1 MAKEINEK
9 DRSSISYENQ
19 NIVNVDIEKEMK
31 KSYIDYS
38 MSVIVGRALP
48 DVRDG
53 LKPVHRRILYTMYE
67 DSLYPDRPYRK
78 SATPVGDVLGR
89 YHPHGDASVYD
100 ALVRMAQDFSLRY
113 PMVDGQGNFGS
124 VDGDPPAAYRYTEA
138 RMTKL
143 SMEMLTDIDKD
154 TIDYTLNYDEKRK
167 EPLVLPS
174 RFPSLLV
181 NGSSGIA
188 VGMATS
194 IPPHNLSEVVD
205 AIFEILDN
213 PECTLAD
220 LMEHIKGP
228 DFPTGGTIMG
238 YSGIRAAYAT
248 GRGKLIVRAKAE
260 IQESKNDRFKIVV
273 TELPYMVNKARLIEN
288 IADLVKDKRIEGISD
303 LRDESDRNG
312 MSIVIELKRDA
323 NAQVVL
329 NQLFRY
335 TQMQETFSA
344 IMLAL
349 VDNQPKIL
357 TLREML
363 DNYISFQKDV
373 ITRRVRFDLKK
384 AQDRA
389 HILEGLKIA
398 IDNIDEV
405 ISIIRSS
412 KSIDEAKKSLM
423 ARFELSDV
431 QSQAIVDMR
440 LGKLT
445 GLERDKIEEE
455 LAQLMLK
462 IKDLQD
468 ILANEWRIISI
479 FKEELG
485 AIRDK
490 FKDDRRTDISMV
502 MNEIDIED
510 LIEEENCVYTLTH
523 YGYVKRQATDVY
535 KTQNR
540 GGRGISAMTT
550 REEDFVEELFVGS
563 THDYI
568 LFFTNKGRVYR
579 LKGYEIPETGRNAKG
594 TNIVNLLPI
603 TSEEKISAVIPVKI
617 FDESSYLLFATK
629 NGTVKKTP
637 LIQYNTARKGGLNA
651 IVLDEDDELIKVSLT
666 DGESNIILGTHNGY
680 AIRFNEQDVRS
691 MGRMSRGVRGIRLRK
706 GDYVVGMC
714 VEIPGGTLL
723 SVTEKGS
730 GKRTDIDEYRIQSR
744 GGMGITNYKVNDKT
758 GKVAGILMVDG
769 SEDIMMISSD
779 GIIIRMVVDTISC
792 IGRSTSGVKLMRLA
806 EGISVV
812 TVAKTEH
819 EENAVTEAPEQ
830 TADDLSPEELASQDE
845 DEAQETEIIEENG
858 ENEEN

>member
-19 NIVNVDIEKEMK
+19 HIVNVDIEKEMK

-78 SATPVGDVLGR
+78 SATTVGDVLGR

-143 SMEMLTDIDKD
+143 SLEMLTDIDKD
-154 TIDYTLNYDEKRK
+154 TIDFTLNYDEKRK
-167 EPLVLPS
+167 EPTVLPS

-260 IQESKNDRFKIVV
+260 IVEGKNDRFRIIV

-288 IADLVKDKRIEGISD
+288 IADLVKDKRIEGIAD
-303 LRDESDRNG
+303 LRDESDRDG

-329 NQLFRY
+329 NQLYRY

-363 DNYISFQKDV
+363 DNYIFFQKEV

-405 ISIIRSS
+405 INIIRAS
-412 KSIDEAKKSLM
+412 KSIDEAKTSLM
-423 ARFELSDV
+423 ARFGFTDI
-431 QSQAIVDMR
+431 QAQAIVDMR

-445 GLERDKIEEE
+445 GLERDKIEDE
-455 LAQLMLK
+455 LAGLLLK

-468 ILANEWRIISI
+468 ILANETRIIAI

-490 FKDDRRTDISMV
+490 FKDERRTDISMV

-510 LIEEENCVYTLTH
+510 LIEEETCVYTLTH
-523 YGYVKRQATDVY
+523 YGYVKRQAADVY
-535 KTQNR
+535 KTQHR

-617 FDESSYLLFATK
+617 FDESSYLLFSTK

-651 IVLDEDDELIKVSLT
+651 IVLDEDDELIRVALT

-691 MGRMSRGVRGIRLRK
+691 MGRMSRGVRGIRLRQ

-723 SVTEKGS
+723 SVTENGS
-730 GKRTDIDEYRIQSR
+730 GKRTDIEEYRIQTR
-744 GGMGITNYKVNDKT
+744 GGMGITNYKINDKT

-779 GIIIRMVVDTISC
+779 GIIIRMTVESISC

-806 EGISVV
+806 DGISVV

-819 EENAVTEAPEQ
+819 EEDAQIEAPEQ
-830 TADDLSPEELASQDE
+830 TANDLSPEELAQAPDE
-845 DEAQETEIIEENG
+845 EIEEIIEE
-858 ENEEN
+858 ETTEE